1 MSGKIDQ
8 ASLLEVQ
15 KIYEEIADLYDRLH
29 NEFFQKLQEPDE
41 LNRDKLQ
48 GNPLFIRESEELKK
62 SKDNFKTAYAKLG
75 GIEILHI
82 LEK

>member
-62 SKDNFKTAYAKLG
+62 IKRQF
-75 GIEILHI
+75 
-82 LEK
+82 